1 MSILSDLLHKR
12 ITFAQAAQQIETWGV
27 QTVKGLL
34 NDPSVVS
41 TTGAVISDLKQAA
54 SDALSL
60 GDTLAGPIIAAEA
73 AAIEAAADAVF
84 KSYFG
89 PYAPIASKAAHD
101 GVDRIAA
108 GLAALIHSKA
118 LEFKASMSPAP
129 VVGAPVFVVPAN
141 Q

>member
-12 ITFAQAAQQIETWGV
+12 ISFSQAAQQIETWGV

-34 NDPSVVS
+34 NDPAVVS

-73 AAIEAAADAVF
+73 GTIEASADAVF
-84 KSYFG
+84 KAYFG
-89 PYAPIASKAAHD
+89 PYAVIASKATHD
-101 GVDRIAA
+101 SVDRIAA

-118 LEFKASMSPAP
+118 LEYKASMQSSVAP
-129 VVGAPVFVVPAN
+129 GAPVTVIPTT
-141 Q
+141 